1 MSTMTKRIF
10 RATLLVGVAVLIA
23 SLTLVM
29 GALYSYFGRVQESQ
43 LRDELSLAVV
53 GVEQNGTDYLRK
65 LRSDQYRITWLRA
78 DGAVLYD
85 TQADAESMENHAQ
98 RQEVQQA
105 LATGEGESS
114 RYSDTLLQKTV
125 YYAKRLPD
133 GTVLRLS
140 AIRVTTGV
148 LVLNM
153 LQPILLVLA
162 AALILSGVLAS
173 RLARRITEPLNRLD
187 LEHPLENDTYEELA
201 PLLRRMEHQRR
212 QIDRQMDE
220 LRRRSEEFEQIT
232 GSMNEGLVL
241 LDEAGVILSI
251 NPAARRLLDAA
262 ENCVGQDLLTVD
274 RDVALSD
281 ALRQAAE
288 QGHSEFR
295 GQRNGR
301 EYQFDV
307 TRIQSEGRMAGTVL
321 LVFDV
326 TERAFAER
334 NRREFTANVSH
345 ELKTPLQGI
354 IGSAE
359 LLENGLVKQEDV
371 PRFIGHI
378 RSEAQR
384 LVTLIGDIIRLSQLD
399 EGEPMPAEPVELLAL
414 AREAAESLQS
424 AAAARN
430 VTVTVEGEP
439 VELTGVRRLLY
450 EIVFNLCDNAI
461 KYNTDGGRVQVTV
474 TKENE
479 TAAVT
484 VRDTGI
490 GIPPDQQDRVF
501 ERFYR
506 VDKSHSKASGG
517 TGLGL
522 SIVKHAVQYHHGAI
536 HLQSEVGKGTEIR
549 VTFPLA

>member
-53 GVEQNGTDYLRK
+53 GVEQNGTDYLK
-65 LRSDQYRITWLRA
+65 QLESDQYRITWLRA

-85 TQADAESMENHAQ
+85 TRADAESMENHAQ

-114 RYSDTLLQKTV
+114 RYSATLLQKTV

-162 AALILSGVLAS
+162 VALILSGVLAS

-232 GSMNEGLVL
+232 GSMSEGLVL

-307 TRIQSEGRMAGTVL
+307 TRIQSEGRTAGTVL

-430 VTVTVEGEP
+430 VTITVEGEP

-450 EIVFNLCDNAI
+450 EIIFNLCDNAI

-549 VTFPLA
+549 VTFPVA